1 MADLLIYVVVLIA
14 VAFLIL
20 WAINQFL
27 PEAAY
32 PARII
37 VGVVVLIALI
47 LLVARMLPTLRLG

>member
-27 PEAAY
+27 TEAAY
-32 PARII
+32 PARIV

-47 LLVARMLPTLRLG
+47 LLIARMLPALRIG